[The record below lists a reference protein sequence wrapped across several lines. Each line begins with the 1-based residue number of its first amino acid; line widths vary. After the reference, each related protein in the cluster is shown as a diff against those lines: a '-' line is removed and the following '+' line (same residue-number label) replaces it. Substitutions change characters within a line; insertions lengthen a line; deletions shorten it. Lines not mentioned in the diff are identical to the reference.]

1 MKYATILILLLSFTV
16 PSNAELKL
24 NATGTCTM
32 WLKAGKNKVF
42 RQIEEAFVL
51 GLIDGM
57 SIGANI
63 NFWSTKDGQL
73 AINQVLSWVDVYCR
87 TNPLE
92 PTITGVPKL
101 FNSRAEPV
109 KSNNL

>member
-1 MKYATILILLLSFTV
+1 MRYVAILILLLGFAA
-16 PSNAELKL
+16 PLKAQLKL
-24 NATGTCTM
+24 NATGTCAI

-57 SIGANI
+57 SVGANM
-63 NFWSTKDGQL
+63 NFWATKEGQVK
-73 AINQVLSWVDVYCR
+73 INQALSWVDVYCR
-87 TNPLE
+87 ANPLE
-92 PTITGVPKL
+92 HTVTGVQKL

-109 KSNNL
+109 ESNDQ

>member
-1 MKYATILILLLSFTV
+1 MRYVATLILLLSFAA
-16 PSNAELKL
+16 PIKAEPKL

-57 SIGANI
+57 SVGANM
-63 NFWSTKDGQL
+63 NFWATKEGQL
-73 AINQVLSWVDVYCR
+73 KVNQVLSWVDVYCR
-87 TNPLE
+87 ANPLE
-92 PTITGVPKL
+92 PTITGVQKL

-109 KSNNL
+109 ESNDQ